1 MKVMFDINVV
11 LDIVARRQPFYE
23 DSSAAYLKVVGD
35 GDDPCLSVHALST
48 LYYLLGSASTRKQ
61 RSAAMDWI
69 FGAFKVAGLSADE
82 VEIARNLGLSD
93 FEDAL
98 VVAAAQSS
106 GCSCIVT
113 RNVRD
118 FSRCGM
124 RVADPVGYVRLP

>member
-1 MKVMFDINVV
+1 MKVMFDINVIP
-11 LDIVARRQPFYE
+11 DIVARRQPFYA
-23 DSSAAYLKVVGD
+23 DSRAAYLKVIEG

-48 LYYLLGSASTRKQ
+48 LYYLLGAAPTRKQ
-61 RSAAMDWI
+61 RNAAMDWI

-98 VVAAAQSS
+98 VVAAARSS

-124 RVADPVGYVRLP
+124 RVVDPVGYVSF

>member
-1 MKVMFDINVV
+1 MKVMFDINVI
-11 LDIVARRQPFYE
+11 LDIVAHRQPFYE
-23 DSSAAYLKVVGD
+23 DSSAAYLKVIGD

-48 LYYLLGSASTRKQ
+48 LYYLLGAASTRKQ

-69 FGAFKVAGLSADE
+69 FAAFKVAGLSADE
-82 VEIARNLGLSD
+82 VEVARNLGLAD

-106 GCSCIVT
+106 GCACIVP

>member
-11 LDIVARRQPFYE
+11 LDIVAHRQPFYE
-23 DSSAAYLKVVGD
+23 DSSAAYLK
-35 GDDPCLSVHALST
+35 
-48 LYYLLGSASTRKQ
+48 
-61 RSAAMDWI
+61 
-69 FGAFKVAGLSADE
+69 
-82 VEIARNLGLSD
+82 
-93 FEDAL
+93 

>member
-11 LDIVARRQPFYE
+11 LDIVAHRQPFYE
-23 DSSAAYLKVVGD
+23 DSSAAY
-35 GDDPCLSVHALST
+35 
-48 LYYLLGSASTRKQ
+48 
-61 RSAAMDWI
+61 
-69 FGAFKVAGLSADE
+69 FKV
-82 VEIARNLGLSD
+82 LGLSD

-113 RNVRD
+113 RNIRD

-124 RVADPVGYVRLP
+124 RVTDPAGFGIRLD

>member
-11 LDIVARRQPFYE
+11 LDIVAHRLPFYE
-23 DSSAAYLKVVGD
+23 DSRAAYLKTVGD
-35 GDDPCLSVHALST
+35 GDEPCLSVHALAT
-48 LYYLLGSASTRKQ
+48 LYYLLGAASTRKQ
-61 RSAAMDWI
+61 RRAVMDWI

-98 VVAAAQSS
+98 VVAAAKSS
-106 GCSCIVT
+106 GCRCIVT

-124 RVADPVGYVRLP
+124 RVADPVGYVRP

>member
-11 LDIVARRQPFYE
+11 LDIVAHRQPFYA

-48 LYYLLGSASTRKQ
+48 LYYLLGAASTRKQ
-61 RSAAMDWI
+61 RNAAMDWI
-69 FGAFKVAGLSADE
+69 FDAFKVSGLSADE
-82 VEIARNLGLSD
+82 VEIVRNLRLSD

-124 RVADPVGYVRLP
+124 RVADPAGYVRE

>member
-11 LDIVARRQPFYE
+11 LDIVAHRHPFYE
-23 DSSAAYLKVVGD
+23 DSSAAYLKVIGD
-35 GDDPCLSVHALST
+35 GDDPCISVHALST
-48 LYYLLGSASTRKQ
+48 LYYLLGAASTRKQ

-69 FGAFKVAGLSADE
+69 FAAFKVAGLSADE
-82 VEIARNLGLSD
+82 VEVARNLGLAD

-106 GCSCIVT
+106 GCACIVT

-124 RVADPVGYVRLP
+124 RVADPADYVRS